1 MKKNLVGIHC
11 KDLQVL
17 VLDRMAMPLI
27 DGLEV
32 KISQEITERYANE
45 FTTSAGML
53 LDKAGLAWMR
63 WRVDGLEAW
72 WNFFEECIDV
82 PMGRRLANAACD
94 EEEWLI
100 SSGQLDVSG
109 FFKNRKSVTTINSR
123 WELFGWG
130 QPLISPPGVES
141 GVLTPIVCGFLQA
154 DLERKNNCRYRM
166 RWEQKSSEHCRLNL
180 ENSTSPIVP
189 APPPPKSES
198 YQLGLPTSLQIEN
211 KWCLEGKR
219 HCLLPAGLFSRL
231 EDACAGFTANIS
243 EDERAAWPERGDGF
257 LAMALASFRLF
268 VAGEELFMAADA
280 AGWKDSVSVLFGER
294 GLGSPSKV
302 EFVDNHGGVELHFDW
317 LPFLPISV
325 GMIAAAWTRCEGRPV
340 KVELSVNNSEITV
353 RLSSRYELA

>member
-1 MKKNLVGIHC
+1 
-11 KDLQVL
+11 
-17 VLDRMAMPLI
+17 MPLI
-27 DGLEV
+27 DGPEV
-32 KISQEITERYANE
+32 NIDQDITERYSNE
-45 FTTSAGML
+45 FTINGGML

-82 PMGRRLANAACD
+82 PMGRKLANAACD

-109 FFKNRKSVTTINSR
+109 FFRKRKFSEAIKKR

-130 QPLISPPGVES
+130 QPSISPAGIEN
-141 GVLTPIVCGFLQA
+141 GVLTPIVCGILQA
-154 DLERKNNCRYRM
+154 DLERQNSCRYKM

-180 ENSTSPIVP
+180 EISTLPIV
-189 APPPPKSES
+189 AAGSPPKSES
-198 YQLGLPTSLQIEN
+198 YQLGLPTSLEIEN
-211 KWCLEGKR
+211 DWCLEGKR
-219 HCLLPAGLFSRL
+219 HCLLPAGLFLRL

-243 EDERAAWPERGDGF
+243 VDERAAWPDHGDGF

-268 VAGEELFMAADA
+268 IAGEELFMAANA
-280 AGWKDSVSVLFGER
+280 EGWKENAKVLFGER

-302 EFVDNHGGVELHFDW
+302 ESIDDYGGVELHYDW
-317 LPFLPISV
+317 MPFMPISV

-340 KVELSVNNSEITV
+340 KVELLVENPGVIV